1 MTDNKQSL
9 AAGASKFAD
18 DDDESDKES
27 VSSFEEVAKP
37 VERRS
42 YAAPRQEE
50 KSAGLSASRAP
61 EPAAAKPTPAP
72 TMPATQ
78 PGSTLMSSSS
88 STPAASSTTTSSA
101 PAAGGP
107 ASALRDALAEIK
119 SQLEH
124 QNRLLSDQADQVALL
139 VRKVSHLESKLG
151 SAQEPSDREKDE
163 RIRQLELELEEARS

>member
-18 DDDESDKES
+18 DESDKES
-27 VSSFEEVAKP
+27 TSSFEEVAKP

-42 YAAPRQEE
+42 FAAP
-50 KSAGLSASRAP
+50 SAAPSASRAP
-61 EPAAAKPTPAP
+61 EPDAAAKPTPAP
-72 TMPATQ
+72 TMPTTQ
-78 PGSTLMSSSS
+78 PGSTLT
-88 STPAASSTTTSSA
+88 STPAATQST

-107 ASALRDALAEIK
+107 ASALRDALADIK
-119 SQLEH
+119 SQLDNN
-124 QNRLLSDQADQVALL
+124 NRLLSDQADQMALL